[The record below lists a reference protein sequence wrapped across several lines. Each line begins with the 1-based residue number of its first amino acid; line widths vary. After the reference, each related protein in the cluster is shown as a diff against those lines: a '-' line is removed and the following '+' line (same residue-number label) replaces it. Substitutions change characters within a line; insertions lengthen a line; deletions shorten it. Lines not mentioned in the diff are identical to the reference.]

1 MSGNFLD
8 GIGQPEPPR
17 VQIGLASLG
26 LGTPPAR
33 FVAGVALGAVFL
45 WAIRP
50 SIAFHENG
58 EAKPHSLLV
67 SPETPST
74 PLPWYLLALIP
85 GAIAGV
91 FL

>member
-8 GIGQPEPPR
+8 GITQPDPPR

-26 LGTPPAR
+26 LGTPAAR
-33 FVAGVALGAVFL
+33 FVAGVGIGAVFI
-45 WAIRP
+45 WALRP
-50 SIAFHENG
+50 QIAFHENG
-58 EAKPHSLLV
+58 EAKPHTLLV

-74 PLPWYLLALIP
+74 PLPWYILALIP
-85 GAIAGV
+85 GAIAGL

>member
-8 GIGQPEPPR
+8 GIAQSDPPR

-26 LGTPPAR
+26 LGTPAAR
-33 FVAGVALGAVFL
+33 FVAGVGIGAVFI
-45 WAIRP
+45 WALRP
-50 SIAFHENG
+50 QIAFHENG
-58 EAKPHSLLV
+58 EAKPHTLLV

-74 PLPWYLLALIP
+74 PLPWYILALIP
-85 GAIAGV
+85 GAIAGL